1 MFKLQRPTN
10 RPSKPRERV
19 DFKFSN
25 FQALQVPKG
34 WDRLFVSLIS
44 VETGKTMAKLGKA
57 IVRNGSCQWTE
68 TLSESIYLS
77 RDDSSKVYEECLVKL
92 VVSTSSTRSST
103 LGEATINVAHYT
115 SSRVSAAVSQPL
127 KKCSYGT
134 ILQVKIQCLTPR
146 SKTGDEESKNSN
158 SQEKYRNVALHD
170 TDSKSYRS
178 DNSSDSTVGPP
189 REDLAT
195 NSRPLK
201 LDSKEASQSA
211 SGTIESF
218 DSLEGSI
225 GRENLSIKNALKSEE
240 YNSHERQ
247 VGGSYDS
254 SPIPDFYSVDK
265 DSPSKQSSLNFRLYR
280 REDFQNEAAVNGSST
295 TNVGSSKN
303 LLEAAEDTI
312 EELRAEAK
320 MWERNARKLMIDLDI
335 LRKEFSDLSKKQAEL
350 VMELSAAYAEHDGL
364 KREVE
369 KLKLELQKLTTNQAT
384 QEDSIIQSESL
395 VQIKKVLENEI
406 KYQQELND
414 NLGQQLKRSQ
424 ESNIELVSVLQELE
438 ETIEQQKI
446 EIENLSSL
454 KFDSTDLENSI
465 ARNSED
471 NRTLLLQLQQLQ
483 ESEKKL
489 QADVQLLEEALRDKT
504 DELENERN
512 SNSQILLHVEE
523 DFKYKLSAKEEEI
536 ASLEATLSGYAKGE
550 HFEILDDNNE
560 NNVDLIREIES
571 LREKVQELEKDCAEL
586 TDENLELLLKLKDS
600 NNTDI
605 RKCASFDSMSS
616 EHPTVCPSD
625 ESEVS
630 DPKFQIS
637 HLEDDLKKKSS
648 EEVQNAGFG
657 SSEHFIEI
665 SKQLD
670 KTFQLLMKP
679 WCGVSSDESETCN
692 DFFHGLMIASKGN
705 TTTTNMSAEYILS
718 FLQELN
724 RLLETRITESDEI
737 LRNYEIEIK
746 ERNDI
751 IADAKKKIEDSILE
765 VQELE
770 ISKAESEENY
780 ANVMKELDQK
790 RSEVD
795 LIEANLLSK
804 EQETNF
810 LLQRQRELEAEVPK
824 LQQKKSHLEQNMELA
839 LRERNISSTC
849 MENLQNDLTALRDT
863 VSSHVSANANLERNL
878 EVLERKRHELE
889 DTLSGLQEENM
900 QLQECISGLE
910 TQVRQLKDEKEFY
923 LQETDNF
930 KSVAMSL
937 QDEIQKL
944 KIEMGIQILDLKQK
958 SEDTQK
964 QLLGAQEECEYLKE
978 ENKTLQASAESFAQE
993 SMKLQN
999 SNSELKRVNQELHE
1013 NCSALMAQLSESKK
1027 SLSHCTKKVELLE
1040 DHLTSVQDD
1049 FALRENTLKSEVDA
1063 LVKENSYQK
1072 EKLALEESLHQML
1085 LEKTTEFESLQKEV
1099 EHLCRQLSDAHKEIE
1114 RISFEASSEVSR
1126 LLADK
1131 SELQASLQEVQS
1143 ELTVNKHNAA
1153 LQESELKVQD
1163 LTGQL
1168 AASKQSHERL
1178 MADHERILK
1187 LLANYKKSEEK
1198 LKTDLNDLELKHTIS
1213 DYECQQLTKEMG
1225 ILKAQLQNI
1234 SGLQDEIS
1242 ILKSELKGCR
1252 LDKGK
1257 LEFALQTVYGDYE
1270 ELKAENISFSEKISI
1285 LQDAMSEFEECKRN
1299 KIALEEKLL
1308 QMEKE
1313 LTAKEIIC
1321 IQNADLKNELTEVKR
1336 ANMQFQKKMYRLEEE
1351 KVECLKK
1358 AQALEEDLKLMEER
1372 NNIHK
1377 EGAYNHDF
1385 HDQSPLALSV
1395 DHMTNTQLLE
1405 NEVDEGLDAN
1415 NKNRVLH
1422 ERYERTKSSLETELR
1437 DLRERYLEMSLKY
1450 AEVESQREDLVMKLR
1465 ATRRGKR
1472 WFS

>member
-127 KKCSYGT
+127 KNA
-134 ILQVKIQCLTPR
+134 VKIQCLTPR
-146 SKTGDEESKNSN
+146 SKTG
-158 SQEKYRNVALHD
+158 
-170 TDSKSYRS
+170 
-178 DNSSDSTVGPP
+178 
-189 REDLAT
+189 EDLAT

-335 LRKEFSDLSKKQAEL
+335 LRKEFSDLSKASRIK
-350 VMELSAAYAEHDGL
+350 
-364 KREVE
+364 VE

-930 KSVAMSL
+930 KSVAM
-937 QDEIQKL
+937 K
-944 KIEMGIQILDLKQK
+944 
-958 SEDTQK
+958 DTQK

-1270 ELKAENISFSEKISI
+1270 ELKAENISFSEKSPSCRM
-1285 LQDAMSEFEECKRN
+1285 LS
-1299 KIALEEKLL
+1299 LEEKLL

>member
-77 RDDSSKVYEECLVKL
+77 RDDSSKAYEECLVKL

-158 SQEKYRNVALHD
+158 SQEKDWNVALHD

-178 DNSSDSTVGPP
+178 DNSSDSTVRPP

-195 NSRPLK
+195 TSRPLK

-218 DSLEGSI
+218 DSLKGSI

-280 REDFQNEAAVNGSST
+280 RDDFQNEAAVNGSST

-335 LRKEFSDLSKKQAEL
+335 SRKEFSDLSKKQAEL

-384 QEDSIIQSESL
+384 QEDPIIQSESL

-504 DELENERN
+504 DELENEQN

-523 DFKYKLSAKEEEI
+523 DFKYKISAKEEEI
-536 ASLEATLSGYAKGE
+536 ASLEATLSGYAK
-550 HFEILDDNNE
+550 
-560 NNVDLIREIES
+560 ES

-586 TDENLELLLKLKDS
+586 TDENLELLFKLKDS
-600 NNTDI
+600 NKTDI

-648 EEVQNAGFG
+648 EEVQNAGFR

-724 RLLETRITESDEI
+724 KLLETRITESDEI

-751 IADAKKKIEDSILE
+751 IADAKKKIKDSILE

-770 ISKAESEENY
+770 ISKAESNENY
-780 ANVMKELDQK
+780 ANLMKELDQK

-810 LLQRQRELEAEVPK
+810 LLQQKEPSRAEY
-824 LQQKKSHLEQNMELA
+824 ELA
-839 LRERNISSTC
+839 LRERNISSKC
-849 MENLQNDLTALRDT
+849 LENLQNDLTALRDT

-878 EVLERKRHELE
+878 EVLERKRHELV

-964 QLLGAQEECEYLKE
+964 QLLGAQEQCEYLKE

-999 SNSELKRVNQELHE
+999 SNSELK
-1013 NCSALMAQLSESKK
+1013 
-1027 SLSHCTKKVELLE
+1027 
-1040 DHLTSVQDD
+1040 VQDD

-1063 LVKENSYQK
+1063 LVKENSYPK
-1072 EKLALEESLHQML
+1072 EKLALEESLHQM
-1085 LEKTTEFESLQKEV
+1085 FWRRQQSLRAFRK
-1099 EHLCRQLSDAHKEIE
+1099 RS
-1114 RISFEASSEVSR
+1114 
-1126 LLADK
+1126 
-1131 SELQASLQEVQS
+1131 QS

-1351 KVECLKK
+1351 K
-1358 AQALEEDLKLMEER
+1358 
-1372 NNIHK
+1372 
-1377 EGAYNHDF
+1377 
-1385 HDQSPLALSV
+1385 S
-1395 DHMTNTQLLE
+1395 
-1405 NEVDEGLDAN
+1405 
-1415 NKNRVLH
+1415 
-1422 ERYERTKSSLETELR
+1422 
-1437 DLRERYLEMSLKY
+1437 
-1450 AEVESQREDLVMKLR
+1450 
-1465 ATRRGKR
+1465 
-1472 WFS
+1472 